1 MDTSLIRVLPIT
13 GSIGAE
19 IEGVDLSQ
27 PLTDECFAEI
37 RAAIVEHLVL
47 FFRDQEP
54 SLAQQVAFTR
64 RFGPRAATP
73 FIGTM
78 AENPDVIEIIKEA
91 NEKSRFVF
99 GGGWHSDFSFQKQP
113 PYVTCLRAAEVPE
126 YGGDTLYANM
136 IQAYETLPEPLR
148 ERVDGMTALHSGERA
163 YSPKMQNMQDLLENM
178 TVHNT
183 EEAEVL
189 QAHPLVR
196 VHPESGRRGLFISPV
211 YTVGI
216 EGMANDEATAFL
228 DGLNKHALHEA
239 NTCRFRWRKNS
250 IAIWDNRFTQHYAL
264 NDYAGKRRHMYR
276 TTAEG
281 EIPVGIGAAEMG

>member
-1 MDTSLIRVLPIT
+1 MANASIRVLPVT

-19 IEGVDLSQ
+19 IEGVDLAESIC
-27 PLTDECFAEI
+27 DERFAEI
-37 RAAIVEHLVL
+37 RAALVEHLVL
-47 FFRDQEP
+47 FFRDQHI
-54 SLAQQVAFTR
+54 SLDQQVAFTR
-64 RFGPRAATP
+64 RFGPRAPTP
-73 FIGTM
+73 FIETM
-78 AENPDVIEIIKEA
+78 PEHPDVIEIIKEA
-91 NEKSRFVF
+91 DEKSRFVF

-113 PYVTCLRAAEVPE
+113 PYVTCVRADSVPE

-136 IQAYETLPEPLR
+136 INAYETLPKPQR
-148 ERVDGMTALHSGERA
+148 ERVDGMTALHSGQRA
-163 YSPKMQNMQDLLENM
+163 YSPKMQNLQDMLENM

-183 EEAEVL
+183 DEAEIL

-216 EGMANDEATAFL
+216 EGMADDEAAAFL
-228 DGLNKHALHEA
+228 EGLNKHALQEA
-239 NTCRFRWRKNS
+239 NTCRFRWRDDS
-250 IAIWDNRFTQHYAL
+250 VAIWDNRFTQHYAL

-281 EIPVGIGAAEMG
+281 EVPIGIA